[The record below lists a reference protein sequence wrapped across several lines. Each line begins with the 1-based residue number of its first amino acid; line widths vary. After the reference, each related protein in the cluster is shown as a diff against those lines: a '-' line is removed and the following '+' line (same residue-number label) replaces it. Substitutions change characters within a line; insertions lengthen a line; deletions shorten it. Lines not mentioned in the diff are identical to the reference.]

1 VPTILCIFNA
11 ESRLISMTTK
21 KLQSMYTLLLYKHYL
36 ADRED
41 IVPIT
46 LLLLSANTLGHL
58 PYIHVKMAKKDT
70 KKG

>member
-1 VPTILCIFNA
+1 
-11 ESRLISMTTK
+11 MTTK